1 MRACCLAV
9 TRCAAPDRRS
19 CPRPA
24 RPRRCG
30 IGARAYR
37 EGGAYRLMEHN
48 VCVHKGCLRLCLLF
62 EVEGAP
68 LDVINRLAQQ
78 Q

>member
-1 MRACCLAV
+1 
-9 TRCAAPDRRS
+9 
-19 CPRPA
+19 
-24 RPRRCG
+24 
-30 IGARAYR
+30 
-37 EGGAYRLMEHN
+37 MEHN